1 MIHDNSAKVHELQNE
16 IEALCTDL
24 HVAEIK
30 PCGSLLIPDEH
41 HSEVR
46 AAGRQHGLVGPEI
59 NVPYGNAAV
68 TEETPL
74 PLVVELLQDMLTVA
88 RPCHYPVKNR
98 KEKCDISARPR
109 FEESFSLSQAPY
121 HDNIMT
127 CVLICKL
134 KS

>member
-16 IEALCTDL
+16 IKALCADL

-30 PCGSLLIPDEH
+30 PRGSLLISNEH

-46 AAGRQHGLVGPEI
+46 AAGCQHGLVGPEI

-88 RPCHYPVKNR
+88 RPCHYPVKNC
-98 KEKCDISARPR
+98 KEKRDTSARPR
-109 FEESFSLSQAPY
+109 FGEYFPSHRPP
-121 HDNIMT
+121 I
-127 CVLICKL
+127 LIIL
-134 KS
+134 